1 MKNNNNKR
9 IFILCSFILFLYHIS
24 LYKLN
29 ILHINNNK
37 YIMYLLYNFLFLHI
51 EYSKNCTNTILF
63 IIKHKI

>member
-1 MKNNNNKR
+1 MNICYNYFSITNY
-9 IFILCSFILFLYHIS
+9 IFM
-24 LYKLN
+24 LN

-37 YIMYLLYNFLFLHI
+37 YIMVRIYLLYNFLFLHI